1 MTYYIQK
8 KNNQKFELKVK
19 DILSKAGGTAT
30 IYNVQG
36 TDDFVL
42 KLYKE
47 KKYALKSEAKLKQF
61 INGFPSAELDSM
73 TDLPI
78 KVHQLAWPKNIVY

>member
-1 MTYYIQK
+1 MMD
-8 KNNQKFELKVK
+8 FVK

-42 KLYKE
+42 KLYKDME
-47 KKYALKSEAKLKQF
+47 
-61 INGFPSAELDSM
+61 
-73 TDLPI
+73 
-78 KVHQLAWPKNIVY
+78 